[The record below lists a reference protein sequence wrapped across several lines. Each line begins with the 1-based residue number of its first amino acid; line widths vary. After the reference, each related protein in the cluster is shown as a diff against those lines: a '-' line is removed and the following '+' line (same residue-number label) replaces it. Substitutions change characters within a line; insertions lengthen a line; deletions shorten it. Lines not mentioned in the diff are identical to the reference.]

1 MAGSNLNLTRMAS
14 TTEILGNWLESSGN
28 LDIANQKPLNSG
40 LEQTTDGWWNNEA
53 KYAQY

>member
-1 MAGSNLNLTRMAS
+1 MVGSNLNPTRMVS

-40 LEQTTDGWWNNEA
+40 LEQTTDGWWNSEA
-53 KYAQY
+53 KYAQF